1 MTRLTVEGD
10 GVTTTL
16 CASSSVLRDGFHPV
30 EGGHRWTKGRAV
42 LPQSLFQSFGVEM
55 DVSVHLAATLPYRA
69 DLLSVTSA
77 RARDGTAVNH
87 DGASVT
93 A

>member
-1 MTRLTVEGD
+1 
-10 GVTTTL
+10 
-16 CASSSVLRDGFHPV
+16 
-30 EGGHRWTKGRAV
+30 
-42 LPQSLFQSFGVEM
+42 LFPSFGVEM

-77 RARDGTAVNH
+77 GARGSSAVNH
-87 DGASVT
+87 DRASVT